1 MGGVTPLPRYG
12 PHMSAT
18 ARADT
23 DRSGTGA
30 TRGQVFAW
38 GLWDWGSAAYNA
50 VILTFVFSVYLT
62 DQVGDDL
69 PGNVSA
75 NSWLGYSIGAA
86 GLLIALMAP
95 VIGQRSDAAGRRM
108 FATGLWT
115 ALTIATM
122 AGLFFVVDDW
132 HYLWLGLLL
141 LGAGSIFFELA
152 SVSYNALLTQVST
165 PATIGRIS
173 GFGWAMGYLGGI
185 VLLLAVYL
193 GFIAGDG
200 GLLGVPTEAGFNIR
214 LVALVAAAWFAVFAV
229 PMFLVVPEPPRRPAA
244 ISRRL
249 GVVGSYKAL
258 FADLRALYRTSP
270 HTVYFL
276 GASALFR
283 DGLAAVFT
291 FGAVLAVTVYG
302 VGAGDVLIFG
312 VVANVTSALGAI
324 VAGRIDDR
332 TGPKAVVLG
341 SLAGMLVT
349 GVILLFVSGPTMFWI
364 FGLILTLFVGPAQS
378 SSRTY
383 LARLAPAGHEGQL
396 FGLYATTGRAVS
408 FLAPTLVG
416 VFTTAFGSDRAGMIG
431 ILLVLALG
439 MLALWPV
446 RPPRSGGVTA
456 PAHPG
461 STGDAIGG

>member
-1 MGGVTPLPRYG
+1 
-12 PHMSAT
+12 MSTA
-18 ARADT
+18 ARAAT
-23 DRSGTGA
+23 DRSAGA
-30 TRGQVFAW
+30 AGRGHVFAW

-50 VILTFVFSVYLT
+50 VILTFVYSVYLT
-62 DQVGDDL
+62 DQVGADL
-69 PGNVSA
+69 PGTVSA

-95 VIGQRSDAAGRRM
+95 VIGQRADAAGRRKRST
-108 FATGLWT
+108 AIWT
-115 ALTIATM
+115 ALTILTM
-122 AGLFFVVDDW
+122 AALFAVRDDW

-152 SVSYNALLTQVST
+152 SVSYNAVLTQVST
-165 PATIGRIS
+165 PATIGRVS

-185 VLLLAVYL
+185 VLLLVVYF
-193 GFIAGDG
+193 GFISGEG
-200 GLLGVPTEAGFNIR
+200 GLLGVPTADGLDIR
-214 LVALVAAAWFAVFAV
+214 LVALVAAAWFLVFAV
-229 PMFLVVPEPPRRPAA
+229 PMFLVVPEAPPRTDDRTP
-244 ISRRL
+244 RL

-270 HTVYFL
+270 HTVFFL
-276 GASALFR
+276 GASAVFR
-283 DGLAAVFT
+283 DGLAAIFT

-302 VGAGDVLIFG
+302 IDSGDVLLFG
-312 VVANVTSALGAI
+312 VAANVVSALGAL

-332 TGPKAVVLG
+332 VGPKPVVVG
-341 SLAGMLVT
+341 SLLGMLAT
-349 GVILLFVSGPTMFWI
+349 GIVLLVVSGPLMFWI

-383 LARLAPAGHEGQL
+383 LARLAPAGQEGQL

-416 VFTTAFGSDRAGMIG
+416 VFTTVFGSDRAGIVG

-439 MLALWPV
+439 LVALWPV
-446 RPPRSGGVTA
+446 RPPATA
-456 PAHPG
+456 A
-461 STGDAIGG
+461 